1 MLEPANIRVAMKEV
15 RLHTE
20 FITLGQLLKMVGE
33 VSSGGEVK
41 EYLFAE
47 TPRVNGEVEQ
57 RRGRKLRPGDII
69 VLKHTGEI
77 RCV

>member
-1 MLEPANIRVAMKEV
+1 MKEV
-15 RLHTE
+15 KVHTE

-47 TPRVNGEVEQ
+47 IPMVNGEPEQ
-57 RRGRKLRPGDII
+57 RRGRKLRPGDTI
-69 VLKHTGEI
+69 VLKQAGEI